1 MVETTD
7 AERRTQLQAERD
19 QVKAELDRLTE
30 GDFDEGFADTGQV
43 TAERAQVEALSGQLA
58 ETLAEIDD
66 ALAKLHGG
74 TYGAC
79 ESCGSAIPEPRLKA
93 VPSARYCI
101 DCASTQR

>member
-43 TAERAQVEALSGQLA
+43 TAERGQVEALSGKLA
-58 ETLAEIDD
+58 ESLVEIDD
-66 ALAKLHGG
+66 ALAKLDSGA
-74 TYGAC
+74 YGAC
-79 ESCGSAIPEPRLKA
+79 EECGNAIPEPRLEA

-101 DCASTQR
+101 DCASKPR